1 MLNAAP
7 TVVKGN
13 ILLFLQVD
21 ERILMRKLLLLFACC
36 LTGYTWAQLSADQG
50 ESTPEYLASLENDVL
65 MEGLKDADLAE
76 KTQRV
81 RELIQRKSPGIT
93 QVFSEFLSLQSTVE
107 VSIGVQTYETTVAAE
122 MFATL
127 VNEREK
133 ALRAAY
139 YSKTNT
145 QGQQRALNGLFGRD
159 YTSLWSVA
167 ESEKTLSDWAKLAFK
182 NASTPVATLNVIL
195 AEQEFKFPD
204 YGRLKE
210 LCLKSPSSE
219 LLAALALHRQN
230 TDNDFLARQMP
241 VSYLAIS
248 LRPLPEWFA
257 PLAERIDADFMN
269 PEYQRAVAA
278 YKNKNA
284 AMLLSK
290 IADKIIRHQT
300 DKSLRKDEL
309 FLLYSNLESYSCA
322 AYRPILKK
330 IDQQLL

>member
-1 MLNAAP
+1 M
-7 TVVKGN
+7 
-13 ILLFLQVD
+13 
-21 ERILMRKLLLLFACC
+21 CC
-36 LTGYTWAQLSADQG
+36 LTGYSWAQLSADQS
-50 ESTPEYLASLENDVL
+50 ESTPEYLTSLADDDL
-65 MEGLKDADLAE
+65 IDGLRDADLSE

-81 RELIQRKSPGIT
+81 RELVQRKSPGIT
-93 QVFSEFLSLQSTVE
+93 QVFSEFLPIPETVE
-107 VSIGVQTYETTVAAE
+107 VSIGVQTYETTIAAE

-133 ALRAAY
+133 ALRADY

-167 ESEKTLSDWAKLAFK
+167 ETENILSDWAKMAFQHP
-182 NASTPVATLNVIL
+182 STPVATLNVIL
-195 AEQEFKFPD
+195 AEKEYKFPD
-204 YGRLKE
+204 YVRLKE
-210 LCLKSPSSE
+210 LCIKSPSPE
-219 LLAALALHRQN
+219 LLAALALHRQKS
-230 TDNDFLARQMP
+230 DNDFLARQMP

-248 LRPLPEWFA
+248 LRPLPDWFT
-257 PLAERIDADFMN
+257 PLSERLDSDFMN

-284 AMLLSK
+284 AVLLSK

-309 FLLYSNLESYSCA
+309 FLLYTHLESFSCA
-322 AYRPILKK
+322 DYRPILKK
-330 IDQQLL
+330 IDEQLL